1 MKKAWIW
8 ILIIGAIVCS
18 IVIYRKCTKA
28 ELVRK
33 VDEERIATSKAYAE
47 LLPVYTANRYSW
59 IKDVSCSTKL

>member
-47 LLPVYTANRYSW
+47 ILPVYTANRYS
-59 IKDVSCSTKL
+59 